1 MKCSNTPACLIEIA
15 SGYIA
20 KDQKPREGG
29 RVTPLRR
36 WGTGIRYNSELLLC
50 GSLSVC
56 VL

>member
-20 KDQKPREGG
+20 KDQKPREEG
-29 RVTPLRR
+29 RVTPLRQ